1 MTCTIT
7 IVMTD
12 GSRYLF
18 DDSFESES
26 VKDAAKR
33 VAIEAY
39 QSDAL
44 FLEDPFGVSIVSVQ
58 NIKEIRVE
66 SNMRAFDKSCG
77 FNRFAE
83 L

>member
-39 QSDAL
+39 QRDAL
-44 FLEDPFGVSIVSVQ
+44 FLEDRFGVSIVSVQ

-66 SNMRAFDKSCG
+66 SNMP
-77 FNRFAE
+77 
-83 L
+83 LV

>member
-1 MTCTIT
+1 MTMTCTIT

-33 VAIEAY
+33 VAIEVY
-39 QSDAL
+39 QRDAL
-44 FLEDPFGVSIVSVQ
+44 FLEDLFGVSIVSVQ

-66 SNMRAFDKSCG
+66 SNIP
-77 FNRFAE
+77 
-83 L
+83 LV

>member
-1 MTCTIT
+1 MTCRIT

-39 QSDAL
+39 QRDAL
-44 FLEDPFGVSIVSVQ
+44 FLEDRFGVSIVSVQ

-66 SNMRAFDKSCG
+66 SNMP
-77 FNRFAE
+77 
-83 L
+83 LV

>member
-1 MTCTIT
+1 MTCRIT

-39 QSDAL
+39 QRDAL
-44 FLEDPFGVSIVSVQ
+44 FLEDPIGVSIVSVQ

-66 SNMRAFDKSCG
+66 RNMP
-77 FNRFAE
+77 
-83 L
+83 LV

>member
-12 GSRYLF
+12 GSSYLF

-26 VKDAAKR
+26 AKDAAKR

-39 QSDAL
+39 QRDAL
-44 FLEDPFGVSIVSVQ
+44 FLEDSFGVSIVSVQ
-58 NIKEIRVE
+58 NIKAIRVE
-66 SNMRAFDKSCG
+66 SNTTMV
-77 FNRFAE
+77 
-83 L
+83 

>member
-39 QSDAL
+39 QRDAL
-44 FLEDPFGVSIVSVQ
+44 FLEDLFGVSIVSVQ

-66 SNMRAFDKSCG
+66 RNMP
-77 FNRFAE
+77 
-83 L
+83 LV

>member
-1 MTCTIT
+1 MTMTCTIT

-12 GSRYLF
+12 GSHYLF

-39 QSDAL
+39 QRDAL
-44 FLEDPFGVSIVSVQ
+44 FLEDLFGVSIVSVQ

-66 SNMRAFDKSCG
+66 SNMP
-77 FNRFAE
+77 
-83 L
+83 LV

>member
-12 GSRYLF
+12 GSSYLF

-39 QSDAL
+39 QRDAL
-44 FLEDPFGVSIVSVQ
+44 FLENPFGVRIVSVQ

-66 SNMRAFDKSCG
+66 SNTIMV
-77 FNRFAE
+77 
-83 L
+83 

>member
-1 MTCTIT
+1 MTCRIT

-39 QSDAL
+39 QRGAL
-44 FLEDPFGVSIVSVQ
+44 FLEDRFGVSIVSVQ
-58 NIKEIRVE
+58 NIK
-66 SNMRAFDKSCG
+66 
-77 FNRFAE
+77 
-83 L
+83 

>member
-39 QSDAL
+39 QRDAL
-44 FLEDPFGVSIVSVQ
+44 FLEDLFGVSIVSVQ

-66 SNMRAFDKSCG
+66 SNMP
-77 FNRFAE
+77 
-83 L
+83 LV

>member
-18 DDSFESES
+18 DESFESES

-39 QSDAL
+39 QHDAL

-66 SNMRAFDKSCG
+66 SNMP
-77 FNRFAE
+77 
-83 L
+83 LV

>member
-1 MTCTIT
+1 MTCTIK

-12 GSRYLF
+12 GSCYQY

-33 VAIEAY
+33 VAKEAY
-39 QSDAL
+39 QRGVL
-44 FLEDPFGVSIVSVQ
+44 FLETPFGVSIVSVQ

-66 SNMRAFDKSCG
+66 SNMP
-77 FNRFAE
+77 
-83 L
+83 LV

>member
-39 QSDAL
+39 QRDAL
-44 FLEDPFGVSIVSVQ
+44 FLEGPFGVSIVSVQ

-66 SNMRAFDKSCG
+66 SNMP
-77 FNRFAE
+77 
-83 L
+83 LV

>member
-39 QSDAL
+39 QCDAL

-66 SNMRAFDKSCG
+66 SNMP
-77 FNRFAE
+77 
-83 L
+83 LV

>member
-39 QSDAL
+39 QRAAL
-44 FLEDPFGVSIVSVQ
+44 FLDDPIGVSIVSVQ

-66 SNMRAFDKSCG
+66 RNMP
-77 FNRFAE
+77 
-83 L
+83 LV

>member
-39 QSDAL
+39 RRGAL

-66 SNMRAFDKSCG
+66 SNMPMV
-77 FNRFAE
+77 
-83 L
+83 

>member
-1 MTCTIT
+1 MTCRIT

-33 VAIEAY
+33 VAIDAY
-39 QSDAL
+39 QRDAL
-44 FLEDPFGVSIVSVQ
+44 FLEDRFGVSIVSVQ

-66 SNMRAFDKSCG
+66 SNMP
-77 FNRFAE
+77 
-83 L
+83 LV

>member
-12 GSRYLF
+12 GSSYLF

-39 QSDAL
+39 QRDAL
-44 FLEDPFGVSIVSVQ
+44 FLENPFGVRIVSVQ
-58 NIKEIRVE
+58 NIKEIMVE
-66 SNMRAFDKSCG
+66 SNTTMV
-77 FNRFAE
+77 
-83 L
+83 